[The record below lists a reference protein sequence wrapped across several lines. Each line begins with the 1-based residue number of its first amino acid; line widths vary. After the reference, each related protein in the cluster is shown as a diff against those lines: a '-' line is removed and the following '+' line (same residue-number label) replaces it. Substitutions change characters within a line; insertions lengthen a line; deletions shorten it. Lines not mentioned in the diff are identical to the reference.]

1 MPSGC
6 VFADKGPAAFAMASG
21 FGWIAETHELERG
34 LDVGVSLRLGDPDGG
49 GEMPAP
55 GHDRLLGR
63 ALSMC

>member
-1 MPSGC
+1 
-6 VFADKGPAAFAMASG
+6 MASG